1 MRSLPRILVVDDNA
15 NNVEILRMR
24 LESHGYEVV
33 TAVDGEAGLV
43 AVREHL
49 PDLILLDI
57 MMPKLDGVE
66 VCRRIR
72 ADNSLPF
79 IPIILVTAKSDQKD
93 VVAALEAGGDEFL
106 TKPVDHAALVARVKS
121 MLRIKALQDT
131 VQGQAVQLQ
140 EWNQKLEQ
148 RVADQVSQLDN
159 LGRLKRF
166 FSPQLAELILAGGAE
181 DPLKSHR
188 REVVVVF
195 LDLRG
200 FTAFAETAEP
210 EEIMSVL
217 RGYHS
222 QMGEVILAHEGTL
235 ERFAG
240 DGMMVFFNDP
250 VQVPDPA
257 VRAVRMVVEM
267 RDRLADFAPEVS
279 ST

>member
-1 MRSLPRILVVDDNA
+1 MRSSPRILVVDDNA

-43 AVREHL
+43 AVHEQL

-79 IPIILVTAKSDQKD
+79 IPIILVTAKSDPKD

-131 VQGQAVQLQ
+131 VQGQAVQLHVFADLQ
-140 EWNQKLEQ
+140 DVLDARHQRPVLVEPVVLE
-148 RVADQVSQLDN
+148 
-159 LGRLKRF
+159 
-166 FSPQLAELILAGGAE
+166 
-181 DPLKSHR
+181 
-188 REVVVVF
+188 F
-195 LDLRG
+195 L
-200 FTAFAETAEP
+200 
-210 EEIMSVL
+210 S
-217 RGYHS
+217 
-222 QMGEVILAHEGTL
+222 GEVRQPHEAKGEL
-235 ERFAG
+235 DHVACL
-240 DGMMVFFNDP
+240 
-250 VQVPDPA
+250 PA
-257 VRAVRMVVEM
+257 
-267 RDRLADFAPEVS
+267 
-279 ST
+279 